1 MRRNRNV
8 AAMIQSMT
16 AFARIERAIGEDA
29 LAWELRSVNH
39 RFLDVQFRLPESLRE
54 IESPL
59 RELVRGRLKRGKV
72 DCTLRVTTPA
82 QLGAMEV
89 DKAALRRLLA
99 TIETLRREVA
109 GLAAPEALDLL
120 RWPGVLVDRNAD
132 VDALRSAATE
142 SFADAL
148 ALLAR
153 ERRRE
158 GAALEALVASRLDD
172 IESLARTIAARIV
185 GHADSARAR
194 LLARLSEL
202 TVTLDKA
209 RLEQEVALLV
219 QRSDVAE
226 ELDRLRIHVATAR
239 TDLGDEGPHGRRLD
253 FVMQELNRE
262 ANTIASK
269 TTQPEVTRDTVDL
282 KVLIEQIREQVQNI
296 E

>member
-1 MRRNRNV
+1 
-8 AAMIQSMT
+8 MIQSMT
-16 AFARIERAIGEDA
+16 AFARIERALGEDA

-59 RELVRGRLKRGKV
+59 RELVRSRLKRGKV
-72 DCTLRVTTPA
+72 DCTLRVST
-82 QLGAMEV
+82 LGQIGAVEI

-99 TIETLRREVA
+99 TIETLRGEIP

-120 RWPGVLVDRNAD
+120 RWPGVLADRNAD
-132 VDALRSAATE
+132 ADAVRSAATE

-148 ALLAR
+148 GLLAR

-158 GAALEALVASRLDD
+158 GEALGTLVASRLDE
-172 IESLARTIAARIV
+172 IESLARTIAARV
-185 GHADSARAR
+185 LGHADHARTR
-194 LLARLSEL
+194 LLARIAEL
-202 TVTLDKA
+202 GATLDKT
-209 RLEQEVALLV
+209 RLEREVALLV

-226 ELDRLRIHVATAR
+226 ELDRLRIHVATVRA
-239 TDLGDEGPHGRRLD
+239 DLGTEGPHGRKLD

-269 TTQPEVTRDTVDL
+269 STQPEVTRDIVDL